1 MNKFSFKQTFID
13 TIPVLTGYTFL
24 GIGFGVLMKASGY
37 DFLLVMLMSLITLS
51 GSMQYAAVGLLNSG
65 ASILSIFLTSIL
77 INARYMFYG
86 ISMIDKYK
94 DVGKIKPYLC
104 FCLTDETYSLLCGN
118 CHGLIGEERKK
129 YCFYVSFFNHLYWLN
144 GTMLGYLIGSFIKFN
159 TTGIDFVMTA
169 LFITIFVEQW
179 QENKKHTSALIGV
192 LATAVCLFIFGN
204 ESFLIP
210 AMIAIVALLFIF
222 KNE

>member
-13 TIPVLTGYTFL
+13 TIPVLTGYSFL
-24 GIGFGVLMKASGY
+24 GIGFGILMKASGY
-37 DFLLVMLMSLITLS
+37 DFLLALFMSVITLS
-51 GSMQYAAVGLLNSG
+51 GSMQYAAVGLFNSG
-65 ASILSIFLTSIL
+65 ASLFTIFLSSIL
-77 INARYMFYG
+77 INARYLFYG

-118 CHGLIGEERKK
+118 CHNLEGKDLKK
-129 YCFYVSFFNHLYWLN
+129 YYFYVSFFNHCYWLF
-144 GTMLGYLIGSFIKFN
+144 GTTMGYVIGTLIKFN
-159 TTGIDFVMTA
+159 STGIEFVMTA

-179 QENKKHTSALIGV
+179 LENKSHKSALIG
-192 LATAVCLFIFGN
+192 LIGAALCLFIFGK

-210 AMIAIVALLFIF
+210 AMVLIVALLFWF
-222 KNE
+222 KK